1 MLPAQSGLDTLP
13 ATSACKL
20 TSRHPG
26 GILAEILILGW
37 RLSMF
42 KLVKFCDFFK
52 VLFAISICSALAAC
66 AAIGTAV
73 SHADLETQTLMSNT
87 IFLSPEANQV
97 RPTVYMM
104 VTNTTDKP
112 DFKIKSRLI
121 SDLRKKGYQVVSN
134 AKAASY
140 LLQVNILQVGMNS
153 ETAAKEMMGTGYGGT
168 LEGITTGTAIAA
180 QSGGGLV
187 VGGIA
192 GGIATSITDNLV
204 KNVTYS
210 VISDVKLVQR
220 VGSKKTTNKTRVLS
234 LAQQV
239 NLKFKK
245 AMPKLELDLSN
256 SLSGL
261 FIERSVG

>member
-1 MLPAQSGLDTLP
+1 MVNLVKVWNVFKVMLAV
-13 ATSACKL
+13 SAC
-20 TSRHPG
+20 
-26 GILAEILILGW
+26 
-37 RLSMF
+37 
-42 KLVKFCDFFK
+42 
-52 VLFAISICSALAAC
+52 SAMVAC

-73 SHADLETQTLMSNT
+73 SHANLETQTLMSNT

-97 RPTVYMM
+97 KPTVFMM
-104 VTNTTDKP
+104 ITNTTDRP
-112 DFKIKSRLI
+112 DFKIKPLI
-121 SDLRKKGYQVVSN
+121 ISNLRKKGYQIVSN
-134 AKAASY
+134 ASDASY
-140 LLQVNILQVGMNS
+140 LLQVNILQVGINS

-168 LEGITTGTAIAA
+168 LEGVTSGTAIAA
-180 QSGGGLV
+180 ASGGSLV

-192 GGIATSITDNLV
+192 GGVATSITDNLV
-204 KNVTYS
+204 KDVTYS

-220 VGSKKTTNKTRVLS
+220 VNSKDVVNKTRVLS

-261 FIERSVG
+261 FIDRLEK